1 MGDLEFEALFRAAS
15 FLAEVDT
22 ETLSDRLY
30 NVETEA
36 LVVVLADVL
45 PQTKIPTLEN
55 ILGNVVGEA
64 TVHTLPIKLAMGKAE
79 TLGGTRGDWK
89 VTSRHAV

>member
-1 MGDLEFEALFRAAS
+1 M
-15 FLAEVDT
+15 DT
-22 ETLSDRLY
+22 ETLRDRLD
-30 NVETEA
+30 NVEAEA
-36 LVVVLADVL
+36 PLVALPDVL

-79 TLGGTRGDWK
+79 TLGGTLGDCK
-89 VTSRHAV
+89 ATSRHAV